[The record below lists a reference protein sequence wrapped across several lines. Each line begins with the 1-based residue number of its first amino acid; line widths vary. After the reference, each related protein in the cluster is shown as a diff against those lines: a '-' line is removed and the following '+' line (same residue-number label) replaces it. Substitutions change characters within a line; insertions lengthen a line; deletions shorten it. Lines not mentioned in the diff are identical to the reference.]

1 MAPPSQVNGNR
12 SVYCAFTVPPADLH
26 TLETLQSGADV
37 HRLEE
42 VLLEYHRIGN
52 AVRVSAIDPVTGTEV
67 TIQGPASA
75 SETALRHTAITKLR
89 YVLSKTAQQ
98 DGRLPRSAS

>member
-1 MAPPSQVNGNR
+1 MPQRVEGAVSPHRLPR
-12 SVYCAFTVPPADLH
+12 VYHGAGKLDCPAKQ
-26 TLETLQSGADV
+26 QSGSDV

-42 VLLEYHRIGN
+42 VLFEFHRIGN

-75 SETALRHTAITKLR
+75 GETTLHRTAVTKLR
-89 YVLSKTAQQ
+89 YVLSKTVQQ
-98 DGRLPRSAS
+98 N